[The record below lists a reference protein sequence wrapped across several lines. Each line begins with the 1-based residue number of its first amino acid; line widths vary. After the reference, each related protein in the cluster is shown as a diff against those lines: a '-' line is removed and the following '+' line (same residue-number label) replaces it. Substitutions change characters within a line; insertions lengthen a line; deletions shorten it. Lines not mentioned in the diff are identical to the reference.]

1 MKKFIA
7 ITATTLLVGMGA
19 GAWVHDAF
27 TDRSEPVAE
36 VYTVQPGDT
45 LWSIATEFQA
55 KDCRNIYLPEFKDE
69 IEQLN
74 PILKRNKGYIQPGD
88 KIQIVYMTRN

>member
-19 GAWVHDAF
+19 GAFVRDAF
-27 TDRSEPVAE
+27 ATHGEPVAE